1 MLIYFIAGTSLI
13 IALGLMFYLAKNIK
27 ERRNHIVLSF
37 VAILFIIT
45 GLTIGLLMSDSDI
58 PVTEIVLFN
67 TIILLVYSAILS
79 VFSFIQKKGR
89 KDKKPMSTKK
99 IAFLG
104 IMVGIASVL
113 MLLGFPVIPGFLFLK
128 VELSA
133 LVIFMTLLWF
143 DFKTAVIVSLLTN
156 IIHFF
161 LPGTAPLIPM
171 LDEMV
176 NFLATMLFI
185 VPTAIFLNKKSLE
198 NEKKGFSILVLTL
211 IGFVSTTLLMVL
223 FNQYINL
230 PLIYN
235 IDMTFK
241 EVIAIFGLFNIIKWG
256 FNALVI
262 NLTWRRFYILRSNL

>member
-1 MLIYFIAGTSLI
+1 MLIYFIAGTSLV

-27 ERRNHIVLSF
+27 ERRRHIIISF
-37 VAILFIIT
+37 VAIVFIIA
-45 GLTIGLLMSDSDI
+45 GLTIGLLLSEADI
-58 PVTEIVLFN
+58 KVSEIILFN
-67 TIILLVYSAILS
+67 TIILLIYSLILLI
-79 VFSFIQKKGR
+79 FNKIQRVIKVEKKA
-89 KDKKPMSTKK
+89 MSTRK

-104 IMVGIASVL
+104 IIIGIASVL
-113 MLLGFPVIPGFLFLK
+113 MLLGFPILPIAPYLK

-133 LVIFMTLLWF
+133 LIIFMTLLWF
-143 DFKTAVIVSLLTN
+143 DFKTAVVVSLLTN

-161 LPGTAPLIPM
+161 MPGTTPLIPL

-185 VPTAIFLNKKSLE
+185 LPTAIFLNKKSLDK
-198 NEKKGFSILVLTL
+198 EKKVFSILILTL
-211 IGFVSTTLLMVL
+211 IGFVSTVVLMVL

-235 IDMTFK
+235 IEMSFS

-256 FNALVI
+256 FNVLVI